1 MSKYKIIMTGGG
13 SAGHVTPNLALVPT
27 LRALDYEVKYIGSKD
42 GIEKEIIN
50 KEGIPYYEIS
60 SGKLRRYFDVKN
72 FTDPF
77 KVIVGIKDAYSV
89 LKQEKP
95 NIVFSKGGFV
105 TVPVVIAAK
114 LRGIPVV
121 CHESDMTPGLAN
133 RLTTPYTT
141 KLCVTFPESLKHI
154 KGGKGVLT
162 GTPIRRELLKGSREK
177 GRRFLN
183 FDDLKPIMMVIGGS
197 LGSKAINEAVRG
209 ALDEILAHYNVVH
222 ICGNGN
228 IDTSLKGL
236 KGYRQFEFI
245 REELPDVMTTA
256 DFVLSRA
263 GANSIFELLALKKP
277 NLLVPLSRNS
287 SRGDQILNAASFE
300 KSGYSMVIQEED
312 LNKESLLKAVN
323 ELNKNKIKYIKTME
337 NSTIGNGVDAIISVI
352 KENTKK

>member
-27 LRALDYEVKYIGSKD
+27 LRTLDYEVKYIGSKD

-89 LKQEKP
+89 LKKEKP

-141 KLCVTFPESLKHI
+141 KLCVTFPESLKHV
-154 KGGKGVLT
+154 KGDKGVLT

-209 ALDEILAHYNVVH
+209 ALNEILNHYNVVH

-228 IDTSLKGL
+228 VDTSLKHI

-245 REELPDVMTTA
+245 REELPDVMAAA

-312 LNKESLLKAVN
+312 LNKDSLLKALD
-323 ELNKNKIKYIKTME
+323 ELNKNKVKYIKNME
-337 NSTIGNGVDAIISVI
+337 NSTIGNGVDAIVSVI
-352 KENTKK
+352 RENTKK